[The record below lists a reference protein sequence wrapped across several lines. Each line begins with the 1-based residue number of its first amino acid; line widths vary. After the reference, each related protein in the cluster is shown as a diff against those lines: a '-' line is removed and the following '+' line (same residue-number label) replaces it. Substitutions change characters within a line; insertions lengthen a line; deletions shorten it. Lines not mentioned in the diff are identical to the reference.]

1 MNVAAPAALVCEH
14 GCAMI
19 QAMLPT
25 SVLLTTALLG
35 YCAGAAALLVDA
47 LGQRVGLRR
56 LALIAGTLALLAH
69 AGMLYAPQN
78 SELLSTDFFHA
89 LSLVAWAM
97 AAVMT
102 ATHARD
108 RSRVLLALIWPVAA
122 LAAALD
128 AWTPKHAH
136 GAVGEWQ
143 IRLHVV
149 IALSAYSVL
158 AIAALQALVVAWQ
171 EHELRRKRLPPS
183 LRLLPPLS
191 AMETLLFQFIVAG
204 FALLTLT
211 VLSGA
216 LFIEDWMAQHL
227 VHKTVLT
234 VVAWVVFGVLVYG
247 RWRFGWRGRT
257 AVRWT
262 LSGMGVLL
270 LAFFGSKFVLQFLLG
285 R

>member
-1 MNVAAPAALVCEH
+1 
-14 GCAMI
+14 MI
-19 QAMLPT
+19 EAMLPT
-25 SVLLTTALLG
+25 SILLAAAILG
-35 YCAGAAALLVDA
+35 YCAGAAALLTDA
-47 LGQRVGLRR
+47 LGQRAGLRR
-56 LALIAGTLALLAH
+56 PALIAGALALLAH
-69 AGMLYAPQN
+69 TGLLFAPQS
-78 SELLSTDFFHA
+78 SEPLSTDFFRA

-97 AAVMT
+97 AVVMT

-108 RSRVLLALIWPVAA
+108 RSRVLLAFIWPVAA

-128 AWTPKHAH
+128 GLTTNDSH
-136 GAVGEWQ
+136 GGVGDWQ

-171 EHELRRKRLPPS
+171 EHNLRRKRLAPS

-191 AMETLLFQFIVAG
+191 AMEDLLFQFIVAG

-234 VVAWVVFGVLVYG
+234 IIAWVVYGVLVYG

-270 LAFFGSKFVLQFLLG
+270 LAFFGSKFVLEILLG

>member
-1 MNVAAPAALVCEH
+1 
-14 GCAMI
+14 
-19 QAMLPT
+19 MLTPI
-25 SVLLTTALLG
+25 LLAIAILG
-35 YCAGAAALLVDA
+35 YAGGAAALLADA
-47 LGQRVGLRR
+47 LGQRPALRR
-56 LALIAGTLALLAH
+56 MAMSAGGLALLAH
-69 AGMLYAPQN
+69 ASLLFVPQAAGPA
-78 SELLSTDFFHA
+78 STDFFRA
-89 LSLVAWAM
+89 LSLVSWAM
-97 AAVMT
+97 ALVMT
-102 ATHARD
+102 GTHARD
-108 RSRVLLALIWPVAA
+108 RARVLLVAIWPVAA
-122 LAAALD
+122 LAVALD
-128 AWTPKHAH
+128 GFTADDPR
-136 GAVGEWQ
+136 GGIGDWQ

-171 EHELRRKRLPPS
+171 EHNLRRKRLAPS

-191 AMETLLFQFIVAG
+191 AMEDLLFQFIVAG

-234 VVAWVVFGVLVYG
+234 IIAWVVYGVLVYG

-270 LAFFGSKFVLQFLLG
+270 LAFFGSKFVLEILLG